1 MKTRQKTLLIGI
13 AALAVSLASA
23 EDSDAVK
30 KDLAA
35 LQGEW
40 TMVSGSADG
49 QPMPPE
55 MIKQMKRVCKGA
67 ETTTTMN
74 GQIFLKAK
82 ITIDPTKKPKTIDYQ
97 MLEGFTKG
105 KTQLGIYEVEGD
117 TFKSCFSKPD
127 TERPADFSSKEG
139 EGRTLSVWK
148 RQKESAA
155 EPAQK

>member
-1 MKTRQKTLLIGI
+1 MRITLKSLLIGI
-13 AALAVSLASA
+13 AVLTATLACA
-23 EDSDAVK
+23 EDNDAMK

-55 MIKQMKRVCKGA
+55 MLKQMKRVCKGY

-74 GQIFLKAK
+74 GQIYLKAK

-97 MLEGFTKG
+97 MLEGPTKG

-117 TFKSCFSKPD
+117 TFKACFVSPGA
-127 TERPADFSSKEG
+127 ERPAEFSGKPG
-139 EGRTLSVWK
+139 EGRMLSVWK
-148 RQKESAA
+148 RQKESAP

>member
-1 MKTRQKTLLIGI
+1 MKITSKILLVGI
-13 AALAVSLASA
+13 AVLAVSLAFG
-23 EDSDAVK
+23 EDNPAVK

-40 TMVSGSADG
+40 TMISGSADG

-55 MIKQMKRVCKGA
+55 MVKQMKRVCKGD

-74 GQIFLKAK
+74 GQIYLKAK
-82 ITIDPTKKPKTIDYQ
+82 ITIDPSKKPKTIDYQ

-117 TFKSCFSKPD
+117 MFKACFASPGA
-127 TERPADFSSKEG
+127 ERPAEFSGKPG
-139 EGRTLSVWK
+139 EGRTFSSWK
-148 RQKESAA
+148 RQKESASA
-155 EPAQK
+155 PAQ